1 MRAIAHRM
9 DPFSFRIVG
18 FDLDG
23 TLVDS
28 SRDLGA
34 AVNHALQ
41 LVGRAPIPM
50 DQIAPLIG
58 RGAKVML
65 ERALV
70 REGGMPEEEFK
81 LLYKELLRFY
91 EANLSVHTRP
101 YPGAEA
107 MLDDLA
113 TRGCQLA
120 VVTNKFEAFAKR
132 LLDDIGLSHRFAT
145 IIGGDTMG
153 PGKAKPEP
161 DPIHEMIRR
170 CGGGRAAFVGDT
182 LADTGAAR
190 AAGIPCVAVSFG
202 FHDRPPED
210 LGADCVID
218 HFDALVPALH
228 RL

>member
-1 MRAIAHRM
+1 MT
-9 DPFSFRIVG
+9 DFPFQIVG

-34 AVNHALQ
+34 AVNHALA
-41 LVGRAPIPM
+41 LAGRATIP
-50 DQIAPLIG
+50 DAEIPPLIG
-58 RGAKVML
+58 RGAKRML

-70 REGGMPEEEFK
+70 REGGMSEEEFRP
-81 LLYKELLRFY
+81 LYKELLRFY
-91 EANLSVHTRP
+91 ETNLAVHTRP
-101 YPGAEA
+101 FPGCEA
-107 MLDDLA
+107 MLDELA
-113 TRGCQLA
+113 TTGCRLA
-120 VVTNKFEAFAKR
+120 VVTNKFEALARR
-132 LLDDIGLSHRFAT
+132 LLEEIGLANRFDT

-182 LADTGAAR
+182 TADTGAAR

-202 FHDRPPED
+202 FCDRAPSELD
-210 LGADCVID
+210 ADAVID
-218 HFDALVPALH
+218 RFDALAPAL
-228 RL
+228 RKL